1 MRKEFDFFDSEKNWF
16 SNSSIGLKLNIPIFS
31 GFSKQARVE
40 KSEIALEIQ
49 KENMKNLEQSINV
62 NISNYYIQFKNAM
75 ENIQNEKSNL
85 ELAQSVFENTQIEF
99 NQGKTSSLELTQSES
114 SLRETQNNYYN
125 KLLELYLAQLDLEK
139 QKGTLNN
146 FINNIK

>member
-1 MRKEFDFFDSEKNWF
+1 
-16 SNSSIGLKLNIPIFS
+16 
-31 GFSKQARVE
+31 
-40 KSEIALEIQ
+40 
-49 KENMKNLEQSINV
+49 MKNLEQSINV
-62 NISNYYIQFKNAM
+62 NIANYSIQFKNAM

-99 NQGKTSSLELTQSES
+99 NSGKTSSLELTQAES